1 MPLRMHPAIAFG
13 DPFIDV
19 SPFAELPEKYSGR
32 KIFPGLEKSAKLKQN
47 FKFADLMIENI

>member
-19 SPFAELPEKYSGR
+19 FPSAELPEKYSGR
-32 KIFPGLEKSAKLKQN
+32 KIFPGLEKSAKLKQH

>member
-13 DPFIDV
+13 DPFFVV

-32 KIFPGLEKSAKLKQN
+32 KIFPGLEKSAKLKQH